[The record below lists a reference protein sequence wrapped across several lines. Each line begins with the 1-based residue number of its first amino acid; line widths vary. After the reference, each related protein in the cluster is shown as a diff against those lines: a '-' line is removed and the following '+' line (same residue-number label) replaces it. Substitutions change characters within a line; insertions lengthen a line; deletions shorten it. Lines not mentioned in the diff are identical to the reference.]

1 MLPSPSAVMWR
12 RKCALRDWRPV
23 SVAQLS
29 SDAVPLPS
37 VRRQIYWNYADRLQ
51 QTGVYLSIL
60 DIILFARHMNKA
72 GTLLASM
79 FGVGVTVG
87 SHPRAGDL
95 RHPRWHSARKPGG
108 ITW

>member
-1 MLPSPSAVMWR
+1 MCSEGLEAGFSRAAVIRCRSAAFR
-12 RKCALRDWRPV
+12 
-23 SVAQLS
+23 AQADILE
-29 SDAVPLPS
+29 
-37 VRRQIYWNYADRLQ
+37 YADRLQ

-95 RHPRWHSARKPGG
+95 RHPGWHSARKPGG